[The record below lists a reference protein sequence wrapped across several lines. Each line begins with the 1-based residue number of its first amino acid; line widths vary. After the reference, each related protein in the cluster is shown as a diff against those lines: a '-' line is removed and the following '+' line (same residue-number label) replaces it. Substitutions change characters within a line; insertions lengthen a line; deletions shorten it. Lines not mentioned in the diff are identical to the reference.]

1 MSTAELK
8 VKLIKEI
15 SESDDEQLLKD
26 VYRLIELEKDDP
38 LPYKLSDEQLSAVK
52 EAQKQIKAGK
62 FLTDDEANKEIG
74 EWLEK

>member
-15 SESDDEQLLKD
+15 TDSDNEELLKD
-26 VYRLIELEKDDP
+26 VFRLIELEKDDP
-38 LPYKLSDEQLSAVK
+38 LVYKLSEEQLSAVN
-52 EAQKQIKAGK
+52 EAQEQIKAGK
-62 FLTDDEANKEIG
+62 FLADDEANKEID